1 MMLRLFLD
9 SLFKKIV
16 FLAMVRAVRRIL
28 AEGEV
33 LGSYDPERLPKM
45 WPEEEKDMALQNVR

>member
-1 MMLRLFLD
+1 MMFRLFLD
-9 SLFKKIV
+9 FLLKKIV

-28 AEGEV
+28 VEGEV

-45 WPEEEKDMALQNVR
+45 QPEEEKDMAPQNVK